1 MISFSSISFFCRGR
15 GKFLPCAVLL
25 SSLLFSLCFCGTA
38 EEGEEKKKP
47 LLPVLN
53 IDLGKSRK
61 AMEEQAPEK
70 VVIDRSNIA
79 VLERVSGKEKAPEKL
94 TKTAAHRM
102 MRWTKRPRNSLA
114 AKLAP
119 AVKPVKIH
127 WFPRL
132 DSSYANGTDVEDGK
146 LSPDRSVIAFLEK
159 LGNAPGPYGTRIV
172 LYDTHAWEI
181 LQAQDLEEVYAKKC
195 VWLGSGKLALLC
207 SGQKSRK
214 TQDLLALYDPLKRR
228 IAART
233 PISFSAGKNMFS
245 DEKDTIF
252 LTEPGV
258 GRIHRFQLEEGGT
271 FRKEETL
278 EDFSGETAFAASN
291 DGKNLYFCD
300 EKFIYV
306 YGGSERKAV
315 DRIPLPEGTF
325 KVHALLSL
333 DNGAFLLLPEY
344 SSGLRALYF
353 KGDRA
358 IPLGNPSSG
367 MALPGIVKDSFFAGF
382 SRGCEF
388 GVYHQKTLE
397 QLNLFSANNI
407 RPRTQGTVLFAFS
420 IPHAGAVAVLDS
432 QGIVYLLYPDRSN
445 KRYLKEVLTKK
456 LQ

>member
-1 MISFSSISFFCRGR
+1 MISFSSTSSFSRGK
-15 GKFLPCAVLL
+15 GKFLPGAVFL

-79 VLERVSGKEKAPEKL
+79 VLERADKNDKAAGKQ
-94 TKTAAHRM
+94 TKTAVHRM
-102 MRWTKRPRNSLA
+102 MRWTKRPKNSLA

-119 AVKPVKIH
+119 AVKAVKIH

-195 VWLGSGKLALLC
+195 VWLDSGKLALFC

-214 TQDLLALYDPLKRR
+214 TRDSIALYDPLKRR
-228 IAART
+228 IISRT
-233 PISFSAGKNMFS
+233 PIGFSVGKTMFS

-252 LTEPGV
+252 LTEPGA
-258 GRIHRFQLEEGGT
+258 GKIHRFRLENDGT
-271 FRKEETL
+271 FRETDSL

-300 EKFIYV
+300 EKFSYV
-306 YGGSERKAV
+306 YGGSDEKIAEKIR
-315 DRIPLPEGTF
+315 LPEGVF
-325 KVHALLSL
+325 KIHALLPL
-333 DNGAFLLLPEY
+333 NTGAFLLLPEY
-344 SSGLRALYF
+344 ASGLRALYF

-367 MALPGIVKDSFFAGF
+367 MALPGIMKDSFFAGF
-382 SRGCEF
+382 SKGCEF
-388 GVYHQKTLE
+388 GVYHKKTLE

-432 QGIVYLLYPDRSN
+432 QGIVYLLYPNRSN